1 MKRILALILAAMMIA
16 AVMCA
21 CGEKKDSQDS
31 SNDNGGSGSSDGGN
45 KSSVTTTVESNH
57 ENTMAEKFAKSVTT
71 DKEGNKVYE
80 FDDESYKE
88 YTRNYNNQVS
98 AAITSTV
105 TKNHDA
111 KFGQYCYINDE
122 KKAVIVGVNPGKYDE
137 KAAAK
142 EAESLAQMS
151 FAYFQG
157 LETPVDKMSV
167 QYVNA
172 NDQNEI
178 YGKFEFDV
186 K

>member
-1 MKRILALILAAMMIA
+1 MKRILALILAVMMIA

-21 CGEKKDSQDS
+21 CGEKKDGETSDDKGS
-31 SNDNGGSGSSDGGN
+31 SGSGGSKDTI
-45 KSSVTTTVESNH
+45 TTTVDSNH
-57 ENTMAEKFAKSVTT
+57 ENSFAEKYAKSVTT

-98 AAITSTV
+98 AAITTSI

-142 EAESLAQMS
+142 EAESIAQMS
-151 FAYFQG
+151 FAYFSG
-157 LETPVDKMSV
+157 LENPVDKMSV

-172 NDQNEI
+172 NNQDEV

>member
-1 MKRILALILAAMMIA
+1 MKRILALILAVMMIA

-21 CGEKKDSQDS
+21 CGEKKDGETSDDKS
-31 SNDNGGSGSSDGGN
+31 GGKDTI
-45 KSSVTTTVESNH
+45 TTTVSSNH
-57 ENTMAEKFAKSVTT
+57 ENSLAEKYAKSVTT
-71 DKEGNKVYE
+71 DKDGNKVYE
-80 FDDESYKE
+80 FDQESYKE

-98 AAITSTV
+98 AAITTTV

-111 KFGQYCYINDE
+111 KFGEYCYINDE

-151 FAYFQG
+151 FAYFSG
-157 LETPVDKMSV
+157 LETPVEKMSV

-172 NDQNEI
+172 NNQDEV

>member
-1 MKRILALILAAMMIA
+1 MKRILALILVVMMIA
-16 AVMCA
+16 AVLCA
-21 CGEKKDSQDS
+21 CGEKKDGQDS
-31 SNDNGGSGSSDGGN
+31 SNEKSSSDGGN
-45 KSSVTTTVESNH
+45 KTTVTTTVDAKH

-105 TKNHDA
+105 TKNHDS

-172 NDQNEI
+172 NNQDEV